1 MARIA
6 DIAKMA
12 AQPKVAFQRAEMS
25 LILDIYGRMVMSG
38 QAKDY
43 AIGIYADQAV
53 FAIYHR
59 HSENPSWRI
68 IKTPDLAR
76 AQGAYAV
83 IGAQG
88 QMLKRGKAL
97 HQVLKVFDTR
107 RFEVVR

>member
-1 MARIA
+1 MIA
-6 DIAKMA
+6 DITKVAR
-12 AQPKVAFQRAEMS
+12 QPKVAFQRAEMS

-43 AIGIYADQAV
+43 AIGMHADQAV
-53 FAIYHR
+53 FAIHHR
-59 HSENPSWRI
+59 YSETPRWRI
-68 IKTPDLAR
+68 VKTPDLAR

-88 QMLKRGKAL
+88 QMLKRGRAL
-97 HQVLKVFDTR
+97 AQVLKVFDAR